1 MANIPIQTIGFDD
14 MTEKLS
20 FTDNDETIV
29 FRGDTAHRVSM
40 KTLRRRCKVC
50 PTLIVTAP
58 ANTKVTISMSDM
70 SYSGEGSE
78 ITFDVPEYGT
88 WTITAELN
96 GETVTSTMYIDTIKI
111 YRLTITFN

>member
-1 MANIPIQTIGFDD
+1 MANITVQTIGFSD

-20 FTDNDETIV
+20 LSDTDTAIV
-29 FRGDTAHRVSM
+29 FRNGEAHRVSL

-50 PTLIVTAP
+50 PTLVVTAP
-58 ANTKVTISMSDM
+58 DNTKVTISCSDM

-96 GETVTSTMYIDTIKI
+96 GSTVTRTLVVDTIKI
-111 YRLTITFN
+111 YRLTITF